1 MKTSLSILCFITSW
15 FIINLLLAAGIS
27 LVFNIPYTDVVQSVP
42 FIAMVSVIS
51 SPIVAGSIAVEVY
64 EKLEQRES

>member
-1 MKTSLSILCFITSW
+1 MKLSLSILSFIGSW
-15 FIINLLLAAGIS
+15 FLINLLLAAGIS
-27 LVFNIPYTDVVQSVP
+27 LVFNITYTDVVQSVP

-64 EKLEQRES
+64 EKLERD